1 MSVKVEIRGLER
13 IMRKL
18 GPGLIDKPLRRFFKR
33 AATEV
38 NSRARDRAPVDT
50 GVMRASLRE
59 EIDRGR
65 PPLWAKVGTNV
76 THKGVSYPRVL
87 EESPIHHYRGTQF
100 AGQPTK
106 GWFSG
111 SVKKAM
117 GAIRGFV
124 RRLGEEIGDE
134 WG

>member
-18 GPGLIDKPLRRFFKR
+18 GPGLIDKPLRRFFER
-33 AATEV
+33 AALAVE
-38 NSRARDRAPVDT
+38 NEAKKRSPVDT
-50 GVMRASLRE
+50 GRMRASLTH

-76 THKGVSYPRVL
+76 KHKGVSYPRVL
-87 EESPIHHYRGTQF
+87 EESPIHHYRGTPF
-100 AGQPTK
+100 VGQPTK